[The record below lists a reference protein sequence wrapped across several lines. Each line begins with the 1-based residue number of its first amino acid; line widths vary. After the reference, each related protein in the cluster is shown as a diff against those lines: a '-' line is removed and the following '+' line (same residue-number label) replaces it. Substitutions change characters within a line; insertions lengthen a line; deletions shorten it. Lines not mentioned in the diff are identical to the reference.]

1 MLIPLKSAPGEPG
14 ISSEATEDI
23 LACLDDRDPCE
34 LAASSLLCAN
44 CRPSSLVFRLSF
56 LPLEK
61 NDDFPVA
68 DMLEKFPNQKGS
80 CFNSRRVFSAPRSSN
95 VYGVMTFAVNNFA
108 LINVSTCTGLRHHAP
123 TNPASVSFGLW
134 KLCWQMLKSRCQVK

>member
-1 MLIPLKSAPGEPG
+1 MDVITPAIMLIPLKSAPGEPG
-14 ISSEATEDI
+14 VSSEATEDI

-61 NDDFPVA
+61 NDDFPA
-68 DMLEKFPNQKGS
+68 DDMLERFSNQKFLAS
-80 CFNSRRVFSAPRSSN
+80 ILVVRIFSAPRSSN

-108 LINVSTCTGLRHHAP
+108 LI
-123 TNPASVSFGLW
+123 
-134 KLCWQMLKSRCQVK
+134 